1 MAVSAVLG
9 SWIPSRQRRSRGA
22 GTGNAAGCPDAPSQT
37 LRHTTATLLLS
48 DGHDL
53 AAVSELLG
61 HSSKVITLS
70 IYSHVT
76 ASSRQDIADALGAHL
91 WA

>member
-1 MAVSAVLG
+1 M
-9 SWIPSRQRRSRGA
+9 
-22 GTGNAAGCPDAPSQT
+22 
-37 LRHTTATLLLS
+37 
-48 DGHDL
+48 